1 MKKNLILKST
11 IVLFTAIV
19 FMSSC
24 ASSTM
29 ISSIPSGAKVYI
41 NGESVGT
48 TPYLH
53 TDTKV
58 VGSLINV
65 DLIKEGYEPIYA
77 SFTRTE
83 QINTGALVGGFFI
96 WPIWLWTMDYKPTHN
111 YEMVPIAALMQNDE
125 IMNTQ
130 SQEPQMIKSKAERL
144 KELKHLFDEKLI
156 TEQEYIKEKQKILDE
171 K

>member
-1 MKKNLILKST
+1 MKKNLFLKSA

-65 DLIKEGYEPIYA
+65 DLIKEGYEPIYT

-83 QINTGALVGGFFI
+83 QINMGALIGGLFV
-96 WPIWLWTMDYKPTHN
+96 WPILLWTMDYKPTHN
-111 YEMVPIAALMQNDE
+111 YEMVPLAALRQSDE
-125 IMNTQ
+125 IKNTHIEE
-130 SQEPQMIKSKAERL
+130 SQILKSKTERL
-144 KELKHLFDEKLI
+144 KELKEIFDEKLI
-156 TEQEYIKEKQKILDE
+156 TEQEYNKEKQKFLDE

>member
-1 MKKNLILKST
+1 MKKSLFLKSAVILLT
-11 IVLFTAIV
+11 VTV
-19 FMSSC
+19 FMSGC

-41 NGESVGT
+41 NGEPVGT
-48 TPYLH
+48 TPYLY

-65 DLIKEGYEPIYA
+65 DLIKEGYEPIYT

-111 YEMVPIAALMQNDE
+111 YEMVPLAALMQSDE

-130 SQEPQMIKSKAERL
+130 SQEPQMLKSKAERL

-156 TEQEYIKEKQKILDE
+156 TEQEYNKEKQKILDE

>member
-65 DLIKEGYEPIYA
+65 DLIKEGYEPIYT

-83 QINTGALVGGFFI
+83 QINMGALIGGLFV
-96 WPIWLWTMDYKPTHN
+96 WPILLWTMDYKPTHN
-111 YEMVPIAALMQNDE
+111 YEMIPLSALRQSDE
-125 IMNTQ
+125 IKNTHIEE
-130 SQEPQMIKSKAERL
+130 SQILKSKTERL
-144 KELKHLFDEKLI
+144 KELKEIFDEKLI
-156 TEQEYIKEKQKILDE
+156 TEQEYNKEKQKILDE